1 MEFALLLAMCLFSLS
16 MSISPGPVNMV
27 IVASGA
33 NHGFYRTLPFV
44 SGATL
49 GFTLLL
55 VFVGFWFVQMIER
68 YPVFF
73 RYLGM
78 AGSLFIIHVG
88 YKIAAARPQLVVEK
102 AERPSFLQGFL
113 LQWLNPKA
121 WIACASGAALFS
133 SPQTP
138 APLIVFMAIYF
149 VVCYLSLAAWAV
161 LGDRIALVL
170 NSRLRIRLFNLSMGA
185 TLIATALYMLWLQ
198 VFGASPASVS

>member
-1 MEFALLLAMCLFSLS
+1 MEPTLILAMGLFALG

-33 NHGFYRTLPFV
+33 NHGFRRTLPFV

-55 VFVGFWFVQMIER
+55 VFVGFWFLAVIEH

-73 RYLGM
+73 RYLGV
-78 AGSLFIIHVG
+78 AGSLFIVHVG
-88 YKIAAARPQLVVEK
+88 YRIATAPPELAVAR
-102 AERPSFLQGFL
+102 ADRPGFVQGAL

-121 WIACASGAALFS
+121 WIACASGAALFA
-133 SPQTP
+133 SPHTP
-138 APLIVFMAIYF
+138 APLIAFVAIYF

-161 LGDRIALVL
+161 LGDRLSL
-170 NSRLRIRLFNLSMGA
+170 LLGSRLRIRLFNLTMGG
-185 TLIATALYMLWLQ
+185 TLIATAGYMLWTQLT
-198 VFGASPASVS
+198 PASGS

>member
-1 MEFALLLAMCLFSLS
+1 MELALIVAMSMFSLS

-33 NHGFYRTLPFV
+33 THGFWRTFPFV

-55 VFVGFWFVQMIER
+55 IVVGFWLLEVMDA
-68 YPVFF
+68 YPVFLE
-73 RYLGM
+73 YLGV
-78 AGSLFIIHVG
+78 AGSAFIVYVG
-88 YKIAAARPQLVVEK
+88 CRIAASRPDGFVAKSPIPTFV
-102 AERPSFLQGFL
+102 QGVL

-133 SPQTP
+133 SPDTP
-138 APLIVFMAIYF
+138 TSLIVFMAIYF

-161 LGDRIALVL
+161 LGDRASILL
-170 NSRLRIRLFNLSMGA
+170 NSARRIRIFNLTLGA
-185 TLIATALYMLWLQ
+185 MLIATASYMMYLQ
-198 VFGASPASVS
+198 FFTAHPASGS